1 MIPLLLAAALAA
13 GSARAQD
20 PAGAPDSTS
29 LTPAKTYGILILAYD
44 VDVKWRQ
51 ELANLSRQLK
61 GHPVETVDSAADS
74 ISVQRAVDRL
84 LAGRVNKIVAVPLET
99 VSESARL
106 DMTRYM
112 FGIRP
117 EPVLDIPDRGSG
129 DAADAPARTLKPI
142 RKSLLVLPND
152 QSRGLGMTMG
162 GDASTL
168 RHIKSP
174 VPLVLARALDKSP
187 LLVAILADRAKALSP
202 TPKRESLVLAGVG
215 PRSDKAL
222 KNWLIAAQ
230 AIADQVGAKAGYRK
244 AVAVAVRD
252 GVRSGQQDKDRADLK
267 TALRG
272 LIREGR
278 VAVVPLSPE
287 ADRVGDL
294 LKKGTGGFL
303 AYRWNG
309 QGVQGDRRLL
319 DWIKASAEEAA
330 ALPDG
335 RQFKN
340 AAPGAAHGGLR

>member
-1 MIPLLLAAALAA
+1 M
-13 GSARAQD
+13 
-20 PAGAPDSTS
+20 
-29 LTPAKTYGILILAYD
+29 
-44 VDVKWRQ
+44 
-51 ELANLSRQLK
+51 
-61 GHPVETVDSAADS
+61 
-74 ISVQRAVDRL
+74 
-84 LAGRVNKIVAVPLET
+84 
-99 VSESARL
+99 
-106 DMTRYM
+106 
-112 FGIRP
+112 
-117 EPVLDIPDRGSG
+117 
-129 DAADAPARTLKPI
+129 
-142 RKSLLVLPND
+142 LVLPKD

-168 RHIKSP
+168 RQIKSP
-174 VPLVLARALDKSP
+174 VPLLLARALDKSP

-202 TPKRESLVLAGVG
+202 TPKRESLVLAGVA

-222 KNWLIAAQ
+222 KNWLVAAQ
-230 AIADQVGAKAGYRK
+230 AIADQVGATAGYRK

-294 LKKGTGGFL
+294 LKKGTGGAL

-330 ALPDG
+330 ALPEG
-335 RQFKN
+335 RPFKN
-340 AAPGAAHGGLR
+340 AAPGAAPGGLR